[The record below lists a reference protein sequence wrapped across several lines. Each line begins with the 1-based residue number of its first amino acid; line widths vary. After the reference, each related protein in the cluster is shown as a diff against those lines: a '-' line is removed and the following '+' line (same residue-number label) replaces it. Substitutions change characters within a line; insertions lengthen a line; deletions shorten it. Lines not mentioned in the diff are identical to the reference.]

1 MLSSNSIKSH
11 AAIIIVDPRLSNL
24 DYAKCLQIFV
34 HYPKTIIIYRHMLFI
49 YPTVV
54 HLNKF
59 SGSCT

>member
-24 DYAKCLQIFV
+24 DYLNLQIFV

-49 YPTVV
+49 YPTF